1 MAPISDWLA
10 RGRVG
15 AEQMAN
21 IWCQKIYDKL
31 NNSRLFYMM

>member
-1 MAPISDWLA
+1 MASISDWLA

-21 IWCQKIYDKL
+21 AWCQKIYKL